1 MRFQVSALMLLVVL
15 LTGCTQTQR
24 IDRATLDQ
32 RYQETQ
38 LAPGVLS
45 IVPPRLQRDAQPPIV
60 VNWWY
65 TGSRGGEHRIVYRE
79 LTWDSER
86 KPVGLERRYRIAA
99 NELAIAVPFDA
110 TADEA
115 RWLPLYEAAGEKIE
129 PPADLPTARQAP
141 KPYEKNPMKRP
152 QPYAEPNRPPAD

>member
-1 MRFQVSALMLLVVL
+1 MIRALGLLAL
-15 LTGCTQTQR
+15 LFVFAGCQSSQR

-38 LAPGVLS
+38 LAQGVLS
-45 IVPPRLQRDAQPPIV
+45 IVPSRLQRSDQPPIV

-65 TGSRGGEHRIVYRE
+65 AGTRNDEHQLVYRE
-79 LTWDSER
+79 LTWDTQA

-99 NELAIAVPFDA
+99 DALLIAEPFA
-110 TADEA
+110 STSDEA
-115 RWLPLYEAAGEKIE
+115 RWLPLYEAAGAEIE

-141 KPYEKNPMKRP
+141 LPVDQNPIQLP
-152 QPYAEPNRPPAD
+152 DQPLQPSTD